1 MPFLSRD
8 KKLLVRF
15 QRGEPRALEE
25 VYWAYVDRVESVAQ
39 YGFRIASRAIH
50 VEGVPAAE
58 LADLVQE
65 TFLRAFAEGA
75 RKSYDGQRD
84 YAPFLTTIARNL
96 MIDRARK
103 RGREIPLEALG
114 EDWEQLLP
122 PEAPEEA
129 APWMSEALGAAVK
142 DFVGQLRPDLRGVH
156 EQRFVKCVSQEQAAR
171 ELGLSRQQLR
181 TLEKRLLE
189 ALSDFIDKAGLAI

>member
-8 KKLLVRF
+8 KKLLARF
-15 QRGEPRALEE
+15 QKGEARALEE
-25 VYWAYVDRVESVAQ
+25 VYWHYVGRVESVAQ
-39 YGFRIASRAIH
+39 YGFRVATRGIH

-65 TFLRAFAEGA
+65 TFLRAFADTA
-75 RKSYDGQRD
+75 RKSYDGQRE

-103 RGREIPLEALG
+103 LGREIPLEALG

-122 PEAPEEA
+122 PEASEEPP
-129 APWMSEALGAAVK
+129 PWMSETLRVAVK
-142 DFVGQLRPDLRGVH
+142 DFLGTLQPDLRGVH

-189 ALSDFIDKAGLAI
+189 ALSDFIDKAGLAV